1 MANKLVV
8 APAPHV
14 QTSQSTAR
22 IMRDVVIALMP
33 ALVVSMVVFGVDV
46 LRVTALSVACCV
58 LFEYLIQRFLVGGS
72 LTIGNWSA
80 VVTGVLLAFNLPA
93 SIPWWIVVIGAFV
106 AIAIAKMTFGGL
118 GKNPFNPALVG
129 RVFLLIAY
137 PVQMTSFPMPANGA
151 FDALSGATPLA
162 AVKHGAAPD
171 VLGVQE
177 LLLGNMPGSLGEV
190 AALALICGFVYLLWR
205 RVITWQI
212 PVSVLGTMAV
222 FAFVVALASGST
234 GAVLWQLPL
243 FHVLAGGALL
253 GAIFMATDYSTS
265 PMTVRGG
272 VIFGIGDPVPSLA
285 EFCRSYSQ
293 ALRTVDLAS
302 RICDERIATYRRYIL
317 CELIYDS
324 PNAKLALIQRIKP
337 LLAYDEEHNTQL
349 LYTLETYFNNCQNS
363 VKTSKALFIHRNT
376 LLYRLDRIAEI
387 LDLNYNDSEQM
398 LTFQLALKAFLMCQ

>member
-33 ALVVSMVVFGVDV
+33 ALAVSAVVFGVDV
-46 LRVTALSVACCV
+46 LRVTALSVAACV
-58 LFEYLIQRFLVGGS
+58 LFEYLIQKFLVRGAS
-72 LTIGNWSA
+72 TIGNWSA

-93 SIPWWIVVIGAFV
+93 SIPWWSVLIGAFV

-137 PVQMTSFPMPANGA
+137 PVQMTSFPVPVNGS

-162 AVKHGAAPD
+162 AVKHGAAAD

-190 AALALICGFVYLLWR
+190 AALALICGMVYLLWR

-212 PVSVLGTMAV
+212 PVTILGTMAL
-222 FAFVVALASGST
+222 FAFVVAAAKGGLSAGP
-234 GAVLWQLPL
+234 VLWQFPL

-272 VIFGIGDPVPSLA
+272 VIFGVGIGAITMCIRLWGAYPEGMSFAILIMNAVVP
-285 EFCRSYSQ
+285 
-293 ALRTVDLAS
+293 
-302 RICDERIATYRRYIL
+302 
-317 CELIYDS
+317 LINKYV
-324 PNAKLALIQRIKP
+324 KP
-337 LLAYDEEHNTQL
+337 KR
-349 LYTLETYFNNCQNS
+349 FG
-363 VKTSKALFIHRNT
+363 VK
-376 LLYRLDRIAEI
+376 
-387 LDLNYNDSEQM
+387 
-398 LTFQLALKAFLMCQ
+398 

>member
-33 ALVVSMVVFGVDV
+33 ALVVSTVVFGLDV
-46 LRVTALSVACCV
+46 LRVTALSVVSCV
-58 LFEYLIQRFLVGGS
+58 VIEYLIQKFMVRGATTV
-72 LTIGNWSA
+72 GNWSA

-93 SIPWWIVVIGAFV
+93 SIPWWIVVMGAFV
-106 AIAIAKMTFGGL
+106 AIAVAKMTFGGL

-137 PVQMTSFPMPANGA
+137 PVQMTTWPLPVNGSF
-151 FDALSGATPLA
+151 DVLSGATPLA
-162 AVKHGAAPD
+162 AGKQGLPGPGAI
-171 VLGVQE
+171 GVQE
-177 LLLGNMPGSLGEV
+177 MLLGNIPGSLGEV

-212 PVSVLGTMAV
+212 PVTILGTMAL
-222 FAFVVALASGST
+222 FAFVVAAAKGGLSAGP
-234 GAVLWQLPL
+234 VLWQFPL

-272 VIFGIGDPVPSLA
+272 VIFGIGIGAITMCIRLWGAYPEGMSFAILIMNAVVP
-285 EFCRSYSQ
+285 
-293 ALRTVDLAS
+293 
-302 RICDERIATYRRYIL
+302 
-317 CELIYDS
+317 LINKYV
-324 PNAKLALIQRIKP
+324 KP
-337 LLAYDEEHNTQL
+337 KR
-349 LYTLETYFNNCQNS
+349 FG
-363 VKTSKALFIHRNT
+363 VK
-376 LLYRLDRIAEI
+376 
-387 LDLNYNDSEQM
+387 
-398 LTFQLALKAFLMCQ
+398 